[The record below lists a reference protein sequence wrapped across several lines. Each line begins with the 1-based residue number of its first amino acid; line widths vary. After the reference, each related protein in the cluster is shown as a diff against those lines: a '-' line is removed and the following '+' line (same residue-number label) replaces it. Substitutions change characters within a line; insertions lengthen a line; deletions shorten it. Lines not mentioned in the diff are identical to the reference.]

1 MPTLTHPK
9 VDGEITVDEGPA
21 RVLAKSG
28 WTPKSD
34 KADKATAPATSSSS
48 RATPPTSTSN
58 PTTSPSVG
66 EEKN

>member
-1 MPTLTHPK
+1 MPTLTHPIIE
-9 VDGEITVDEGPA
+9 GEITVDDGPA

-34 KADKATAPATSSSS
+34 GATAPNAPAKPAKGKPGS
-48 RATPPTSTSN
+48 TPN

-66 EEKN
+66 EEN